1 MAAQFTVA
9 CDMTDNQDRP
19 VRAALRER
27 KMVMDRIALRVQS
40 LDSQYRDANLQLDQ
54 LISFSNEY
62 SQSWRHELPAVA
74 HKKIDNS
81 LFQRRLQHN
90 IGLLKE
96 RIAELDKLHAS
107 ALVELSEAYQR
118 TQVLERW
125 LQQKSLDRQQK
136 ILSAEQRLCD
146 EQSTKRTKLVG
157 FGL

>member
-1 MAAQFTVA
+1 
-9 CDMTDNQDRP
+9 MTDNQDRP

-62 SQSWRHELPAVA
+62 SQSWRYELPAVSY
-74 HKKIDNS
+74 KKIDNS

-96 RIAELDKLHAS
+96 RIAELDKLHAG
-107 ALVELSEAYQR
+107 ALVELNEAYQR
-118 TQVLERW
+118 TRVLERW
-125 LQQKSLDRQQK
+125 LQQKSLDRQRK
-136 ILSAEQRLCD
+136 SLNAEQRLCD
-146 EQSTKRTKLVG
+146 EQSTKRTKLTG
-157 FGL
+157 FGR